1 MEALGSPLF
10 LRLEVSAL
18 KRLFS
23 KHCTPD
29 SLNLCGGLPLPSL
42 FPVQSLQT
50 SVDQHSSLLQ
60 VPSDLH
66 LTYMRGD
73 GIPELKQW
81 IQRHMEQLHPSS
93 RSFAT
98 CMSIGATDS
107 VAKVFELFQ
116 GDCVLFDQFAYN
128 TSLAA
133 CKAIG
138 RECIGVRGDGEGMLP
153 EALREQT
160 LLARQKGLR
169 PDMVYLVPTAQN
181 PLGITMSA
189 TRKHAIYQTC
199 RELGLIIIEDGA
211 LTRYVSG
218 LPDLR

>member
-1 MEALGSPLF
+1 MEALGSALF
-10 LRLEVSAL
+10 HRLEVSAL

-29 SLNLCGGLPLPSL
+29 SLNLCGGLPLPAV
-42 FPVQSLQT
+42 FPIQSLEA
-50 SVDQHSSLLQ
+50 SFDQHSSLLH
-60 VPSDLH
+60 VPNDLH
-66 LTYMRGD
+66 LNYMRGD
-73 GIPELKQW
+73 GFPELKQW
-81 IQRHMEQLHPSS
+81 IQRHMEQLHPSP
-93 RSFAT
+93 RPFAT

-128 TSLAA
+128 TSIAA

-138 RECIGVRGDGEGMLP
+138 RKCIGVRGDGYGMLP

-160 LLARQKGLR
+160 LLARQMGLH

-181 PLGITMSA
+181 PLGITMSVA
-189 TRKHAIYQTC
+189 RKQAIYQTC
-199 RELGLIIIEDGA
+199 RELGLIIIEDGNQSS
-211 LTRYVSG
+211 L
-218 LPDLR
+218 